1 MKMFIAFKMAY
12 SCCFGCRGN
21 LDFPEFLQRK
31 FFNINYRMWSVLLS
45 TLNIF
50 KTLFTFEW
58 ATPAYFY
65 FRYFQQQ
72 SYSKNFRLQQ
82 DSNSDQ
88 HIWRHDR
95 WPLDHHHHL
104 HGPQNPIDGCEGE
117 NSHFLQRTTS
127 NSLLLVAASY
137 AKHGLNEP
145 LCGKL
150 SLLCLVY
157 DLHELVQWK
166 LWYSRRSL
174 PSYLPNFKFNLI

>member
-58 ATPAYFY
+58 ATPAYFC

-72 SYSKNFRLQQ
+72 SYSKNGRLQQ

-95 WPLDHHHHL
+95 WPLDHQHHL

-117 NSHFLQRTTS
+117 KFSFFATHNQQQPVAGRSIICKARSEWAFVWKIVT
-127 NSLLLVAASY
+127 SLL
-137 AKHGLNEP
+137 
-145 LCGKL
+145 
-150 SLLCLVY
+150 SLRLAWTCSM
-157 DLHELVQWK
+157 K
-166 LWYSRRSL
+166 T
-174 PSYLPNFKFNLI
+174 LIFQALTT